1 MGKMFECMS
10 EHAGAVKILERIHG
24 ILSCDPGQAFFD
36 GAVTTVAELL
46 GVPCVLLGR
55 YEGDARTLQ
64 VLSWY
69 RGGLIEHNGTLSIQ
83 GTPIERILD
92 EGRPYACDR
101 NAWRLFPQ
109 DEALRTWRAECYLG
123 VPLKDRVSG
132 EVVGIV
138 AVYAAEPREFT
149 QTERALLEL
158 VGSCLAKELE
168 RSRREAIIQQLHRK
182 LRHAQKME
190 ALGAL
195 TAGIAHDFNNLL
207 TGILGFTE
215 LMLMQLESE
224 HGDRDEI
231 VPHLHQVLTLSQ
243 RARDLVRQ
251 LLLLGRP
258 EESAERMCALHALV
272 KDFAAFLRRL
282 IPESIQIELDLAP
295 EAITV
300 EANPTHV
307 QQVLLNLVLNARDAM
322 PQGGRLCI
330 RTERVRPEAFRI
342 PIRTRVQHRPYVRLS
357 VSDTGTGIAPGVLS
371 RIFDPFFTTKGTG
384 TGLGL
389 SIVREIVHSYGGW
402 IEVESEPGYGTS
414 FHIFW
419 PLAEE
424 PTARVGAE
432 AEEPMPA
439 GGGETLLLVEDD
451 PTILKLGQSLLERL
465 GYRVVIARDGR
476 EAIEV
481 YARHREEVRLVLLD
495 VVLPEISGAHVL
507 EELRR
512 INPQVRILA
521 MTGYGSKDQL
531 KDFPWEATDG
541 WLLKPY
547 DLRSLAHA
555 LRRCLDKEKEP
566 PHCR

>member
-1 MGKMFECMS
+1 MS
-10 EHAGAVKILERIHG
+10 EHAGVVKVLERIHG
-24 ILSCDPGQAFFD
+24 ILSCGPGQAFFD
-36 GAVTTVAELL
+36 GAVTAVAELL
-46 GVPCVLLGR
+46 GVSGVLLGR

-69 RGGLIEHNGTLSIQ
+69 RGGFIEHNGTLPIQ

-92 EGRPYACDR
+92 EGHPYTCDR

-109 DEALRTWRAECYLG
+109 DEVLRTGRAECYLG
-123 VPLKDRVSG
+123 LPLKERVGG
-132 EVVGIV
+132 EVLGIV
-138 AVYAAEPREFT
+138 AVYAAEPRQFT

-158 VGSCLAKELE
+158 IGSCLAKELE
-168 RSRREAIIQQLHRK
+168 RSRREEVIQQLHRK

-195 TAGIAHDFNNLL
+195 TTGIAHDFNNLL

-215 LMLMQLESE
+215 LALAQLGSE
-224 HGDRDEI
+224 RGDREET
-231 VPHLHQVLTLSQ
+231 VLHLHQVLTLSQ

-258 EESAERMCALHALV
+258 EESAERTCALHALV
-272 KDFAAFLRRL
+272 KDFTAFLRRT

-295 EAITV
+295 EAITI

-307 QQVLLNLVLNARDAM
+307 QQVLLNLILNARDAM
-322 PQGGRLCI
+322 PQGGRL
-330 RTERVRPEAFRI
+330 RLHTERVWPETFRA

-357 VSDTGTGIAPGVLS
+357 VSDTGAGIAPDILP
-371 RIFDPFFTTKGTG
+371 RIFDPFFTTKRTG

-402 IEVESEPGYGTS
+402 IEVESEPGQGTS

-419 PLAEE
+419 PIAEE
-424 PTARVGAE
+424 SAAGASAE
-432 AEEPMPA
+432 AEEQIPA
-439 GGGETLLLVEDD
+439 GGGEALLLVEDD

-465 GYRVVIARDGR
+465 GYRVWIARDGR
-476 EAIEV
+476 ETIEV
-481 YARHREEVRLVLLD
+481 YARHREEIRLVLLD
-495 VVLPEISGAHVL
+495 VVLPEISGARVL

-531 KDFPWEATDG
+531 KDFPWEAADG

-555 LRRCLDKEKEP
+555 LRQCLDREKER

>member
-1 MGKMFECMS
+1 
-10 EHAGAVKILERIHG
+10 
-24 ILSCDPGQAFFD
+24 
-36 GAVTTVAELL
+36 
-46 GVPCVLLGR
+46 
-55 YEGDARTLQ
+55 
-64 VLSWY
+64 
-69 RGGLIEHNGTLSIQ
+69 
-83 GTPIERILD
+83 
-92 EGRPYACDR
+92 
-101 NAWRLFPQ
+101 
-109 DEALRTWRAECYLG
+109 
-123 VPLKDRVSG
+123 
-132 EVVGIV
+132 
-138 AVYAAEPREFT
+138 
-149 QTERALLEL
+149 
-158 VGSCLAKELE
+158 
-168 RSRREAIIQQLHRK
+168 
-182 LRHAQKME
+182 ME

-215 LMLMQLESE
+215 LALAQLESE
-224 HGDRDEI
+224 HGDRDET
-231 VPHLHQVLTLSQ
+231 VLHLHQVLTLSQ

-258 EESAERMCALHALV
+258 EESTERTCALNALV
-272 KDFAAFLRRL
+272 KDFAAFLRRT

-295 EAITV
+295 EAITI
-300 EANPTHV
+300 EANPIHV
-307 QQVLLNLVLNARDAM
+307 QQVLLNLILNARDAM
-322 PQGGRLCI
+322 PQGGRLRI
-330 RTERVRPEAFRI
+330 HTERVWPETFRAL
-342 PIRTRVQHRPYVRLS
+342 IRTRVQHRPYVRLS
-357 VSDTGTGIAPGVLS
+357 VSDTGAGITPDILP

-402 IEVESEPGYGTS
+402 IEVESEPGQGTS

-419 PLAEE
+419 PIVEE
-424 PTARVGAE
+424 PTARASTD
-432 AEEPMPA
+432 AEEQIPA

-451 PTILKLGQSLLERL
+451 PTILRLGQSLLERL
-465 GYRVVIARDGR
+465 GYRVLIAHDGR

-531 KDFPWEATDG
+531 TDFPWEATDG

-547 DLRSLAHA
+547 DLQSLARA
-555 LRRCLDKEKEP
+555 LRQCLDREKES